1 MGCAPS
7 RKKRPTIQ
15 KGIVSTNSA
24 ILPGTFIRIND
35 NGFTDVY
42 EIGGKLG
49 SGAYA
54 EVRSCTHRLHKASRA
69 VKIIDKNMLSTEAI
83 KAQFIQEVEILKL
96 LDHPNIVRAYEFFED
111 QNKLYIVMEQ
121 CKGGELFDE
130 IIKHQQFSEYQTA
143 QIIRQVF
150 SCIAYL
156 HGIGVAHRDIKPENL
171 LLDEK
176 DDIFNIK
183 LIDFG
188 VAVKIGKSG
197 LTGIIGTPSYLA
209 PEVIDGTYNEKCDV
223 WSAGVIMYI
232 LLSGCPPFQNDVQ
245 EEMYNSIKDC
255 DYIIEGY
262 EWDSISDDA
271 KDLIKKI
278 LVPQKSRLTAE
289 KALQHRWLTK
299 QLKKDKKTPDSLKL
313 MLDKLV
319 DFNVDNKLQEATKLF
334 IITQLMSTKEI
345 KEARDIFQELDEN
358 GDGKLSR
365 EELLNGYKKFIPA
378 KSAEA
383 LVDKIMKEVDS
394 DNSGFIDYNEFLK
407 AAVDIQTFA
416 SPEYLQSAF
425 NLFDKDNSGK
435 ISIDE
440 LKLVLGQ
447 ERDPEVFDQIIKQV
461 DKNGD
466 GEIDIEEFAAI
477 LKNMKV
483 NKSQN

>member
-1 MGCAPS
+1 MGCTPS
-7 RKKRPTIQ
+7 RKKKSISEKKNVPQT
-15 KGIVSTNSA
+15 SA
-24 ILPGTFIRIND
+24 ILPGTFMRINE

-42 EIGGKLG
+42 ELGPKLG

-54 EVRSCTHRLHKASRA
+54 EVRTCTHRMHKASRA
-69 VKIIDKNMLSTEAI
+69 VKIIDKSMLSTEVI

-111 QNKLYIVMEQ
+111 ENKFYIVMEQ
-121 CKGGELFDE
+121 CHGGELFDE
-130 IIKHQQFSEYQTA
+130 IIKHQQFSEHQAA

-156 HGIGVAHRDIKPENL
+156 HGIGVAHRDLKPENL
-171 LLDEK
+171 LLEEK
-176 DDIFNIK
+176 DDILNIK

-188 VAVKIGKSG
+188 VAVKVGKNG
-197 LTGIIGTPSYLA
+197 ITGFIGTPSYLA
-209 PEVIDGTYNEKCDV
+209 PEVIEGSYNEKCDV

-232 LLSGCPPFQNDVQ
+232 LLSGCPPFQNEVQ

-255 DYIIEGY
+255 DYIIDGY

-278 LVPQKSRLTAE
+278 LVPQKSRISAE
-289 KALQHRWLTK
+289 KALKHRWLTK
-299 QLKKDKKTPDSLKL
+299 QLKQDKKTPACLKSV
-313 MLDKLV
+313 LDKLV

-365 EELLNGYKKFIPA
+365 EELLNGYKKFIPV

-416 SPEYLQSAF
+416 SPQYLQSAF
-425 NLFDKDNSGK
+425 NLFDKDSSGK
-435 ISIDE
+435 ISIEE
-440 LKLVLGQ
+440 LKIVLGQ
-447 ERDPEVFDQIIKQV
+447 DRDPEVFDEIIKQV

-466 GEIDIEEFAAI
+466 GEIDIDEFAAI

-483 NKSQN
+483 NKS